1 MTNFFVDQLF
11 SGFLLAAFPIAI
23 LAGLISFISPCV
35 LPLVPGYL
43 SFAAGYSQAKGR
55 VFLGSLLFVMGFS
68 VLFISYGA
76 LFGGIGSQISSHEE
90 IITRVLGVLTIFLG
104 LIFMGR
110 FPMAPTFS
118 PKISTNGGLI
128 GAPLLGF
135 LFGIG
140 WTPCIGP
147 ALATVQTLAFQESS
161 AARGA
166 ILSFGYCIGLG
177 APFIASGLYLDKF
190 IFSSTSTSSA
200 SGRTRTPAADVWI
213 RPWLS
218 VSGTRCTRCTPP
230 SNFKRA
236 YGVVPGSGVPFDL
249 IAIEI
254 SL

>member
-1 MTNFFVDQLF
+1 MIDFFVDQLL
-11 SGFLLAAFPIAI
+11 SGFLLVAFPIAI
-23 LAGLISFISPCV
+23 LAGLISFLSPCV

-43 SFAAGYSQAKGR
+43 SFAAGYSKAKGR
-55 VFLGSLLFVMGFS
+55 VFLGSILFVLGFS

-76 LFGGIGSQISSHEE
+76 LFGGIGARISTNDEA
-90 IITRVLGVLTIFLG
+90 ITRVLGVITILLG
-104 LIFMGR
+104 LIFMGS
-110 FPMAPTFS
+110 FPMMRTFS

-177 APFIASGLYLDKF
+177 APFIASGLYLDK
-190 IFSSTSTSSA
+190 SERLRKYLT
-200 SGRTRTPAADVWI
+200 
-213 RPWLS
+213 
-218 VSGTRCTRCTPP
+218 
-230 SNFKRA
+230 KR
-236 YGVVPGSGVPFDL
+236 GDL
-249 IAIEI
+249 ISKIGGVLLILIGIAQVLGLWTDLMI
-254 SL
+254 SMRSLISDFAPVI

>member
-1 MTNFFVDQLF
+1 MIDFFVDQLF
-11 SGFLLAAFPIAI
+11 SGFLLVAFPIAI
-23 LAGLISFISPCV
+23 LAGLISFLSPCV

-43 SFAAGYSQAKGR
+43 SFAAGYSKAKGR
-55 VFLGSLLFVMGFS
+55 VFLGSILFVLGFS

-76 LFGGIGSQISSHEE
+76 LFGGIGSRIAANDE
-90 IITRVLGVLTIFLG
+90 IITRILGVITILLG
-104 LIFMGR
+104 LIFMGS
-110 FPMAPTFS
+110 FPTMRTFS

-177 APFIASGLYLDKF
+177 APFIASGLYLDK
-190 IFSSTSTSSA
+190 SERLRKYLT
-200 SGRTRTPAADVWI
+200 
-213 RPWLS
+213 
-218 VSGTRCTRCTPP
+218 
-230 SNFKRA
+230 KR
-236 YGVVPGSGVPFDL
+236 GDL
-249 IAIEI
+249 ITKIGGALLLLIGIAQLLGLWTDLMI
-254 SL
+254 SLRSLISDFAPVI

>member
-1 MTNFFVDQLF
+1 MIDFFVDQLL
-11 SGFLLAAFPIAI
+11 SGFLLVAFPIAI
-23 LAGLISFISPCV
+23 LAGLISFLSPCV

-43 SFAAGYSQAKGR
+43 SFAAGYSKAKGR
-55 VFLGSLLFVMGFS
+55 VFLGSILFVLGFS

-76 LFGGIGSQISSHEE
+76 LFGGIGSRIAINDET
-90 IITRVLGVLTIFLG
+90 ITRVLGVITILLG
-104 LIFMGR
+104 FIFMGR
-110 FPMAPTFS
+110 FPMMRTFS

-177 APFIASGLYLDKF
+177 APFIASGLYLDK
-190 IFSSTSTSSA
+190 SERLRKYLT
-200 SGRTRTPAADVWI
+200 
-213 RPWLS
+213 
-218 VSGTRCTRCTPP
+218 
-230 SNFKRA
+230 KR
-236 YGVVPGSGVPFDL
+236 GDL
-249 IAIEI
+249 ISKIGGILLILIGIAQVLGLWTDLMI
-254 SL
+254 SMRSLISDFAPVI

>member
-43 SFAAGYSQAKGR
+43 SFAAGYSKAKGR
-55 VFLGSLLFVMGFS
+55 VFLGSILFVLGFS

-76 LFGGIGSQISSHEE
+76 LFGGIGARISTNEE
-90 IITRVLGVLTIFLG
+90 VITRVLGVFTILLG
-104 LIFMGR
+104 LLFMGR

-118 PKISTNGGLI
+118 PKMSTNGGLI

-177 APFIASGLYLDKF
+177 APFIASGLYLDK
-190 IFSSTSTSSA
+190 SA
-200 SGRTRTPAADVWI
+200 RLRKFLT
-213 RPWLS
+213 
-218 VSGTRCTRCTPP
+218 
-230 SNFKRA
+230 KR
-236 YGVVPGSGVPFDL
+236 GDL
-249 IAIEI
+249 ISKVGGIFLILIGIAQLLGLWTDLMASLRSLI
-254 SL
+254 SDFAPVI

>member
-1 MTNFFVDQLF
+1 MISFIVDQLMD
-11 SGFLLAAFPIAI
+11 GFLLVAFPIAI
-23 LAGLISFISPCV
+23 LAGLISFVSPCV

-43 SFAAGYSQAKGR
+43 SFAAGYSKARGR
-55 VFLGSLLFVMGFS
+55 VFLGSILFVLGFS

-76 LFGGIGSQISSHEE
+76 LFGGIGSRIATNDET
-90 IITRVLGVLTIFLG
+90 ITRVLGVITILLG

-110 FPMAPTFS
+110 FPMMRTFS

-161 AARGA
+161 AVRGA

-177 APFIASGLYLDKF
+177 APFIASGLYLDK
-190 IFSSTSTSSA
+190 SA
-200 SGRTRTPAADVWI
+200 RLRRFLT
-213 RPWLS
+213 
-218 VSGTRCTRCTPP
+218 
-230 SNFKRA
+230 KR
-236 YGVVPGSGVPFDL
+236 GDL
-249 IAIEI
+249 ITGIGGALLILIGIAQLLGFWTDLMI
-254 SL
+254 SLRSTITEFAPVI